1 MRHLLLLSV
10 LVAALAVLSLHLGL
24 RPTAPATVW
33 RALWGEGQDAAELI
47 VRGLRLP
54 RMALALGV
62 GAALGVAGLL
72 TQAALRNP
80 VAEPGLI
87 GVNAG
92 AGFAVVLALS
102 VWQVGSL
109 GLLTLCAAF
118 GALVA
123 TALLFG
129 IASGGRSR
137 AGPLRLLLSGVT
149 VAALLSAGTQV
160 AIILDEK
167 AMEDLLFWLS
177 GGFADRPVAALGPAL
192 PVMIGAAGI
201 AWLRASVL
209 DVLAADDET
218 AQALGLPVVAARL
231 AMLALAAL
239 LAGAAVAVAGP
250 VAFIGLGA
258 PHLARMARVTG
269 HARLLPLAALWGA
282 ALALIAD
289 ILARYLIWPGEAP
302 LSAVT
307 ALAGVPLLLAL
318 LHRRA
323 PA

>member
-1 MRHLLLLSV
+1 MRPVLFLLL

-24 RPTAPATVW
+24 RPIGPATVW
-33 RALWGEGQDAAELI
+33 RALWGEGQDAAALI

-54 RMALALGV
+54 RMALALAA
-62 GAALGVAGLL
+62 GAALGVSGLL
-72 TQAALRNP
+72 CQAALRNP

-92 AGFAVVLALS
+92 ASFAVVLALS
-102 VWQVGSL
+102 VWGIGSL
-109 GLLTLCAAF
+109 AALTLFAAL
-118 GALVA
+118 GALGA
-123 TALLFG
+123 TALLFAL
-129 IASGGRSR
+129 ASGPGRSTG
-137 AGPLRLLLSGVT
+137 ALRLLLSGVT
-149 VAALLSAGTQV
+149 IAALLSAGTQV

-192 PVMIGAAGI
+192 PVMAGAAGV
-201 AWLRASVL
+201 AWLFATVL

-218 AQALGLPVVAARL
+218 AQALGLPVTAARL
-231 AMLALAAL
+231 GMLGLAAL
-239 LAGAAVAVAGP
+239 LAGTAVAIAGP

-258 PHLARMARVTG
+258 PHLARSAGVTS

-282 ALALIAD
+282 ALALMAD

-307 ALAGVPLLLAL
+307 ALAGVPLLLVL
-318 LHRRA
+318 LRRRA
-323 PA
+323 LA

>member
-1 MRHLLLLSV
+1 M
-10 LVAALAVLSLHLGL
+10 LGADL
-24 RPTAPATVW
+24 RNIA
-33 RALWGEGQDAAELI
+33 GEDQGAAELI
-47 VRGLRLP
+47 VWGLRLP
-54 RMALALGV
+54 RMALAIGV
-62 GAALGVAGLL
+62 GAALGMAGLL

-102 VWQVGSL
+102 VWQIDNL

-118 GALVA
+118 GALAA

-177 GGFADRPVAALGPAL
+177 GGFADRPIAALGPAL
-192 PVMIGAAGI
+192 PIMIGAAGI
-201 AWLRASVL
+201 AWLRASTL

-231 AMLALAAL
+231 AMLTLAAL
-239 LAGAAVAVAGP
+239 LAGSAVAVAGP

-258 PHLARMARVTG
+258 PHLARTARVTG
-269 HARLLPLAALWGA
+269 HARLLPLTALWGPRSHS
-282 ALALIAD
+282 LPISS
-289 ILARYLIWPGEAP
+289 R
-302 LSAVT
+302 VT
-307 ALAGVPLLLAL
+307 
-318 LHRRA
+318 
-323 PA
+323 